1 MSKRKLTRQQKWRIE
16 KIQQERIDRAQ
27 DRVQRAET
35 LVDSSVLGSEQDGL
49 IVAHFGTQVEVEDT
63 QLKRYRCLLRAN
75 VPALVTG
82 DRVVWRMGPD
92 NQGIVE
98 AQYPRHSSLS
108 RPDTRGL
115 IKTVAANVDYII
127 IVIAPLPEPST
138 LLIDRYLVA
147 AELAHIEPILLL
159 NKIDLLSDAQLGKFN
174 ELIQSY
180 RTIGYRAFSCS
191 TKQDMGLQDINPLLR
206 QHSFVFV
213 GQSGVG
219 KSSIINALLPG
230 SDQQTA
236 ALSTSQLGV
245 HTTTTARL
253 FHTAEG
259 GTLIDSPG
267 IREFSLHLDDPHLLA
282 TGFREFR
289 RYIGECQFRDCRHDH
304 EPGCAIKNAAITGE
318 INPKRLE
325 NYLKIA
331 QTLSH
336 ASY

>member
-16 KIQQERIDRAQ
+16 KIQQERISRAQ
-27 DRVQRAET
+27 DRAQRAET
-35 LVDSSVLGSEQDGL
+35 LVDTSALGPEQDGL
-49 IVAHFGTQVEVEDT
+49 VVAHFGTQVEVEDA

-82 DRVVWRMGPD
+82 DQVVWRMGPD
-92 NQGIVE
+92 EQGVVE

-159 NKIDLLSDAQLGKFN
+159 NKIDLLNDVQLGKFN

-180 RTIGYRAFSCS
+180 RNIGYRAFSCS
-191 TKQDMGLQDINPLLR
+191 TKQDLGLQDINPILR

-219 KSSIINALLPG
+219 KSSIVNALLPG
-230 SDQQTA
+230 SAQQTA
-236 ALSTSQLGV
+236 ALSASQLGV
-245 HTTTTARL
+245 HTTSTARL
-253 FHTAEG
+253 FHTTEG

-267 IREFSLHLDDPHLLA
+267 IREFGLHLDNSHLLA

-289 RYIGECQFRDCRHDH
+289 SYIDKCQFRDCQHDH
-304 EPGCAIKNAAITGE
+304 EPGCAIKNAVTSGE

-331 QTLSH
+331 QTLDQTP
-336 ASY
+336 Y